1 MSLIR
6 VNGYPMDIATSESHS
21 FPGEVTKFP
30 VESGGDISDHI
41 RDLPPVITLECIVSD
56 SPSGEVAR
64 DATRQLD
71 VTGDGLINPNALPV
85 SADALAYLRDLKAQR
100 KLVTVETS
108 LGIFEQMAFVELDV
122 PRDAERN
129 HALFFTARFERVNV
143 VTNQRTR
150 TRVRTEMAGAGKGGK
165 KSPKVTVGKAIRIDA
180 SILWQHGNPPGSPW
194 LAGQPQETISVQ
206 YSKPPG
212 LTGIDAAAF
221 GRANPES
228 PYVKY
233 FYEQGPLA
241 GTEILGIPKLDLI
254 KDLQRDRE
262 AERRKPIAAGGAR
275 RVPIAAGGAH
285 KNLPGNLPL
294 GTNLSRW
301 QRAPDAA
308 TFGTPTV
315 GVP

>member
-6 VNGYPMDIATSESHS
+6 VSGYPMDLAMSESHS

-56 SPSGEVAR
+56 SPSGEVAL

-71 VTGDGLINPNALPV
+71 VDDNGLINPYALPT
-85 SADALAYLRDLKAQR
+85 STEALAFLRDLKAQR
-100 KLVTVETS
+100 KPVTIETS

-129 HALFFTARFERVNV
+129 NGLFFTARFERINV

-150 TRVRTEMAGAGKGGK
+150 TRVRTDMAGAGKGGK
-165 KSPKVTVGKAIRIDA
+165 KAPKVTVGKAIRIDD

-194 LAGQPQETISVQ
+194 LIGQPQEWISVQ
-206 YSKPPG
+206 YDKPPG

-221 GRANPES
+221 GRANLGS

-233 FYEQGPLA
+233 FYAEGPLA
-241 GTEILGIPKLDLI
+241 ATEILGLPKVDLI
-254 KDLQRDRE
+254 KDLKRDLVKK
-262 AERRKPIAAGGAR
+262 RRIPVQAGGSD
-275 RVPIAAGGAH
+275 
-285 KNLPGNLPL
+285 LPGSLPL
-294 GTNLSRW
+294 GVDLSRW